1 MRKII
6 SITALAAVAVM
17 AFSVPASAGPLPP
30 PAPQLPSTGGGN
42 SSSKARTTLILDAV
56 FLTNGASFWSG
67 DIASPKAKCANKRA
81 VTVYK
86 VRPGADKKI
95 GSDKAFKRL
104 DGSGYSWGV
113 EKVGYS
119 VKSSERFYAKVSATD
134 TCKGARSAVRSR
146 S

>member
-1 MRKII
+1 MRKLL

-30 PAPQLPSTGGGN
+30 TAPQAPSSGGGN
-42 SSSKARTTLILDAV
+42 SSKARTTLILDAV
-56 FLTNGASFWSG
+56 FLTNGASMWSG
-67 DIASPKAKCANKRA
+67 DIASPKAKCANKRV

-95 GSDKAFKRL
+95 GSDKAFKGL
-104 DGSGYSWGV
+104 DGSGYYWGV
-113 EKVGYS
+113 DKVGYS

-134 TCKGARSAVRSR
+134 KCKGARSAVRSTD